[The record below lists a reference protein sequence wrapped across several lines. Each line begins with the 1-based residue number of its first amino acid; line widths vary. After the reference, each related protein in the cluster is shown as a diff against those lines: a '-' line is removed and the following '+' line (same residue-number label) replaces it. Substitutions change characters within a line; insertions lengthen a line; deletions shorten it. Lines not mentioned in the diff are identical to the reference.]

1 MNNKLYLF
9 IFILN
14 ILAPILIAQDRSA
27 LPKSDQQIRVNE
39 IYILG
44 NKKTKEKIILRE
56 MSLKKGTYSSREKI
70 EKSIESDKINIIN
83 TNLFNTVSID
93 ILEDPE
99 DLSIDIFVKVDER
112 WYFWPAPLI
121 GIADRNLMDWLI
133 NREGDVNRFN
143 YGLRLTQYNLGG
155 QNQTL
160 KFIGRVGFERNLLVD
175 YMIPFIDKN
184 QMHGL
189 GFIYLYSESENAAY
203 ITKDHVPD
211 FFDSDIINK
220 KVYFT
225 SSSYTYRPSFY
236 NFHKISVSYL
246 QSEVSDTIVYLNPN
260 YHFNQEKK
268 QSYLGLSYN
277 FISDHRNNKRFATS
291 GTFLE
296 ASLENI
302 GIGHRNQFNLSN
314 TSVKFNIYTTLGNK
328 FFLANGIMG
337 LYTFPAHQPYFNYQ
351 GLGYNEVL
359 ARGFEL
365 ALIEGSKF
373 LLQKNTL
380 RRKIFDHSKDI
391 RNLMPISQFA
401 QFRMAAYFK
410 LFADFAWVDNYPN
423 YEISSR
429 LTNQSLYSF
438 GIGLDLV
445 AMYDMVLRLEYSY
458 NSENERNFALNIKAD
473 L

>member
-1 MNNKLYLF
+1 MK
-9 IFILN
+9 
-14 ILAPILIAQDRSA
+14 AQDESA
-27 LPKSDQQIRVNE
+27 LPGDDQPVRVDE

-56 MSLKKGTYSSREKI
+56 MSLKKGTYGSLDDIK
-70 EKSIESDKINIIN
+70 KSIAIDKINILN
-83 TNLFNTVSID
+83 TNLFNAVSIE

-99 DLSIDIFVKVDER
+99 KSTVNVFVKVDER

-155 QNQTL
+155 QNRTL
-160 KFIGRVGFERNLLVD
+160 KFIGKVGFERNLLID
-175 YMIPFIDKN
+175 YLIPFIDEN
-184 QMHGL
+184 QKHGL
-189 GFIYLYSESENAAY
+189 RFTYSYNESENVSY

-211 FFDSDIINK
+211 FFDSDVINK
-220 KVYFT
+220 KGYFAST
-225 SSSYTYRPSFY
+225 SYTYRPSFY
-236 NFHKISVSYL
+236 NFHEISLNYL
-246 QSEVSDTIVYLNPN
+246 QSEVSDTVVRLNPN

-268 QSYLGLSYN
+268 QSYFGLSYN
-277 FISDHRNNKRFATS
+277 FISDHRNNNRFATS
-291 GTFLE
+291 GTFLQ
-296 ASLENI
+296 ASFENI
-302 GIGHRNQFNLSN
+302 GLGHRNQF
-314 TSVKFNIYTTLGNK
+314 SVSTVSLKFNKYTPLGND

-337 LYTFPAHQPYFNYQ
+337 LHSFPAEQPYYNYR

-365 ALIEGSKF
+365 DLIEGSRF

-380 RRKIFDHSKDI
+380 RKKIFDRSKDI
-391 RNLMPISQFA
+391 RSIMPVAQFA
-401 QFRMAAYFK
+401 KFRMAAYLK
-410 LFADFAWVDNYPN
+410 LFADFAWVDNYPT

-429 LTNQSLYSF
+429 LTNQLLYSF
-438 GIGLDLV
+438 GVGLDLLT
-445 AMYDMVLRLEYSY
+445 MYDMVLRLEYSY

>member
-1 MNNKLYLF
+1 MK
-9 IFILN
+9 
-14 ILAPILIAQDRSA
+14 AQNESA
-27 LPKSDQQIRVNE
+27 LPGDNQPIRIDE

-56 MSLKKGTYSSREKI
+56 MSLKKGTYGSRDDIK
-70 EKSIESDKINIIN
+70 KSIAIDKINILN
-83 TNLFNTVSID
+83 TNLFNAVSIE

-99 DLSIDIFVKVDER
+99 KSTVNVFVKVDER

-121 GIADRNLMDWLI
+121 GIADRNLMDWVI

-160 KFIGRVGFERNLLVD
+160 KFIGKVGFERNLLID

-184 QMHGL
+184 QKHGL
-189 GFIYLYSESENAAY
+189 GFIYSYSESENASY

-211 FFDSDIINK
+211 FFNSDVINK
-220 KVYFT
+220 KVSFAST
-225 SSSYTYRPSFY
+225 SYTYRPSFY
-236 NFHKISVSYL
+236 NFHEISISYV
-246 QSEVSDTIVYLNPN
+246 QSEVSDTVVRLNPN
-260 YHFNQEKK
+260 YHFNKEKK
-268 QSYLGLSYN
+268 QGYFGLSYN

-291 GTFLE
+291 GTFLH

-302 GIGHRNQFNLSN
+302 GLGHRNQFNLS
-314 TSVKFNIYTTLGNK
+314 TVSLKFNKYTPLGND

-337 LYTFPAHQPYFNYQ
+337 LQTFPAEQPYFNYQ

-365 ALIEGSKF
+365 ELIEGSQF

-380 RRKIFDHSKDI
+380 RKKIFDRSKDI
-391 RNLMPISQFA
+391 RNIMPISQFA
-401 QFRMAAYFK
+401 QFRMAAYLKF
-410 LFADFAWVDNYPN
+410 FADFAWVNNYPN

-429 LTNQSLYSF
+429 LTNQLLYSF
-438 GIGLDLV
+438 GVGLDLV

>member
-56 MSLKKGTYSSREKI
+56 MSLKKGTYSSRDKI

-160 KFIGRVGFERNLLVD
+160 KFIGKVGFERNLLVD

-184 QMHGL
+184 IICK
-189 GFIYLYSESENAAY
+189 FIIFIDYC
-203 ITKDHVPD
+203 IK
-211 FFDSDIINK
+211 
-220 KVYFT
+220 
-225 SSSYTYRPSFY
+225 
-236 NFHKISVSYL
+236 NFS
-246 QSEVSDTIVYLNPN
+246 LN
-260 YHFNQEKK
+260 HF
-268 QSYLGLSYN
+268 
-277 FISDHRNNKRFATS
+277 
-291 GTFLE
+291 
-296 ASLENI
+296 
-302 GIGHRNQFNLSN
+302 
-314 TSVKFNIYTTLGNK
+314 
-328 FFLANGIMG
+328 
-337 LYTFPAHQPYFNYQ
+337 
-351 GLGYNEVL
+351 
-359 ARGFEL
+359 
-365 ALIEGSKF
+365 
-373 LLQKNTL
+373 
-380 RRKIFDHSKDI
+380 
-391 RNLMPISQFA
+391 
-401 QFRMAAYFK
+401 
-410 LFADFAWVDNYPN
+410 
-423 YEISSR
+423 
-429 LTNQSLYSF
+429 
-438 GIGLDLV
+438 
-445 AMYDMVLRLEYSY
+445 
-458 NSENERNFALNIKAD
+458 
-473 L
+473 

>member
-1 MNNKLYLF
+1 MK
-9 IFILN
+9 
-14 ILAPILIAQDRSA
+14 AQNESA
-27 LPKSDQQIRVNE
+27 LPGDNQPIRIDE

-56 MSLKKGTYSSREKI
+56 MSLKKGTYGSRDDIK
-70 EKSIESDKINIIN
+70 KSIAIDKINILN
-83 TNLFNTVSID
+83 TNLFNAVSIE

-99 DLSIDIFVKVDER
+99 KSTVNVFVKVDER

-121 GIADRNLMDWLI
+121 GIADRNLMDWVI

-160 KFIGRVGFERNLLVD
+160 KFIGKVGFERNLLID

-184 QMHGL
+184 QKHGL
-189 GFIYLYSESENAAY
+189 GFIYSYSESENASY

-211 FFDSDIINK
+211 FFNSDVINK
-220 KVYFT
+220 KVSFAST
-225 SSSYTYRPSFY
+225 SYTYRPSFY
-236 NFHKISVSYL
+236 NFHEISISYV
-246 QSEVSDTIVYLNPN
+246 QSEVSDTVVRLNPN
-260 YHFNQEKK
+260 YHFNKEKK
-268 QSYLGLSYN
+268 QGYFGLSYN

-291 GTFLE
+291 GTFLH

-302 GIGHRNQFNLSN
+302 GLGYRNQFNLS
-314 TSVKFNIYTTLGNK
+314 TVSLKFNKYTPLGND

-337 LYTFPAHQPYFNYQ
+337 LQTFPAEQPYFNYQ

-365 ALIEGSKF
+365 ELIEGSQF

-380 RRKIFDHSKDI
+380 RKKIFDRSKDI
-391 RNLMPISQFA
+391 RNIMPISQFA
-401 QFRMAAYFK
+401 QFRMAAYLKF
-410 LFADFAWVDNYPN
+410 FADFAWVNNYPN

-429 LTNQSLYSF
+429 LTNQLLYSF
-438 GIGLDLV
+438 GVGLDLV